1 MKALKHP
8 ATIVASLALFV
19 ALGGGAALASGLISG
34 TKIENHTIAEKK
46 LTNSAI
52 RALRG
57 QRGPRGLTG
66 ATGATGSTGPT
77 GPGGAA
83 GPAGVSGYQR
93 VAATAVTVPT
103 GGTDASALAECPTGK
118 QAIAGSYFTN
128 PVAGAMVRTEDSA
141 YAIANDGN
149 AAWSVT

>member
-1 MKALKHP
+1 
-8 ATIVASLALFV
+8 
-19 ALGGGAALASGLISG
+19 LASGLISG

-52 RALRG
+52 KALRG

-66 ATGATGSTGPT
+66 ATGPAGATGSTGPT

-118 QAIAGSYFTN
+118 QAIAGSYVTN

-141 YAIANDGN
+141 YAIANDGH
-149 AAWSVT
+149 AAWLVTVANDGTAATTLHVIVICANAS